1 MYSDSYLV
9 HVKSSACD
17 MYKIIYDLFFKGKV
31 HKNKKKLDQLVFQF
45 MVRSW
50 SEFVMLKFS
59 LFLALI

>member
-1 MYSDSYLV
+1 MY
-9 HVKSSACD
+9 SACD

-31 HKNKKKLDQLVFQF
+31 HKKKKKLDQLVFQF

-59 LFLALI
+59 LLLALI

>member
-31 HKNKKKLDQLVFQF
+31 HKKKN
-45 MVRSW
+45 
-50 SEFVMLKFS
+50 
-59 LFLALI
+59 LIS